1 MVPLRRGHTR
11 RSRRGAFVRTGSG
24 ALPDEKAVAPQNII
38 PPMSFPRPTPSFP
51 RTRESRRGLGAE
63 GSQNLTG
70 FQGLPISDG
79 MRWRTS
85 FIPTLKEVPS
95 DAEVTSHRLLVRA
108 GMIRQVSRGVYDFL
122 PLALR
127 TLRKIEGIV
136 REEMNRAGAQE
147 LLMPVTSPAELWQ
160 DSGRWEIYGKE
171 LLRFK
176 DRHERDFCLA
186 PTHEEVITDL
196 VRRDV
201 RSYRELPMNLYQI
214 QTKFRDEVRPRFG
227 LMRGREFIMK
237 DAYSFHLDRED
248 AEREYRNMYD
258 TYRRIFTRC
267 GLEFRA
273 VEADSGAIGG
283 SLSHEFQVLA
293 ESGEDALAACGS
305 CDYAANVQKAES
317 RLPAAEGGGDAGAP
331 PETVATPDLKTVPE
345 VAAFLKV
352 PPERF
357 IKTMIYRK
365 PSGGLL
371 AVLVRGDH
379 EVNETKLGNMLDT
392 IAVELADEDEVQQ
405 AVGAPPGFLGPV
417 NLPLEVWADHAVRG
431 MTDAVT
437 GANQPD
443 AHTIHVNQSRDF
455 TPARFADLRLVK
467 AGDPCPRCEAGVIE
481 EYRGIEV
488 GHVFYLGRKYSE
500 AMGATILDSEGHER
514 FMEMG
519 CYGIGVTRL
528 MAAAIEQNNDANGII
543 WPASIAPFAVEL
555 LPLNYKEEAVREV
568 TDRIYDGLS
577 EAGHEVLLDDR
588 DERPGVKFKDA
599 DLVGIPLRVTIG
611 ARGLAKG
618 IVELR
623 WRADGATSEVPVDE
637 AVARIGA
644 ALGNGRT

>member
-1 MVPLRRGHTR
+1 
-11 RSRRGAFVRTGSG
+11 
-24 ALPDEKAVAPQNII
+24 
-38 PPMSFPRPTPSFP
+38 
-51 RTRESRRGLGAE
+51 
-63 GSQNLTG
+63 
-70 FQGLPISDG
+70 

-85 FIPTLKEVPS
+85 FIPTIKEEPS

-127 TLRKIEGIV
+127 TLRKIEAIV

-160 DSGRWEIYGKE
+160 DSGRWEVYGKE

-186 PTHEEVITDL
+186 PTHEEVITDI

-237 DAYSFHLDRED
+237 DAYSFHLDRDD

-267 GLEFRA
+267 GLQFRA

-293 ESGEDALAACGS
+293 ESGEDALAACTA
-305 CDYAANVQKAES
+305 CDYAANQQKAES
-317 RLPAAEGGGDAGAP
+317 REAAAALTPTLSQREREQEGAASDAV
-331 PETVATPDLKTVPE
+331 PETVPTPGLKTVAE
-345 VAAFLKV
+345 VSELLNI
-352 PPERF
+352 PPARF

-365 PSGGLL
+365 PAGGLV

-379 EVNETKLGNMLDT
+379 EVNETKLGNLLDT
-392 IAVELADEDEVQQ
+392 IAMEMADEDEVME

-417 NLPLEVWADHAVRG
+417 GLPLEVWADHAVRG
-431 MTDAVT
+431 MTGAVT
-437 GANQPD
+437 GANQAD
-443 AHTIHVNQSRDF
+443 AHTIHVSQERDF
-455 TPARFADLRLVK
+455 TPARFEDLRLVK
-467 AGDPCPRCEAGVIE
+467 AGDPCPRCEEGVIE

-488 GHVFYLGRKYSE
+488 GHVFYLGRKYSQ
-500 AMGATILDSEGHER
+500 AMNATILDSEGHER
-514 FMEMG
+514 VMEMG

-528 MAAAIEQNNDANGII
+528 MAAAIEQNNDADGII
-543 WPASIAPFAVEL
+543 WPMSIAPFSVEL
-555 LPLNYKEEAVREV
+555 LPLNYKEEPIREV
-568 TDRIYDGLS
+568 TDRIYEGLT

-599 DLVGIPLRVTIG
+599 DLVGVPLRVTIG
-611 ARGLAKG
+611 AKGLAKG
-618 IVELR
+618 NVELR
-623 WRADGATSEVPVDE
+623 WRGDGTTTDVPVEE
-637 AVARIGA
+637 AVERIGA
-644 ALGNGRT
+644 ALENGQT